1 MTDGRRPP
9 AHAPTERLARA
20 VSPDYELRELLG
32 RGGFGEVYAAWDT
45 ALRREVAIK
54 TLRPELLSHPD
65 VVQRFHREAE
75 AAARLRHPNILPV
88 YAVGEQDGV
97 VYFVMP
103 RVHGESLRA
112 CLQRDPQ
119 PPLGEVRRILADV
132 ASALQAAHAAGVVH
146 RDVKPDNI
154 LLEGDERRVLV
165 TDFGIAK
172 ALDVRDGTLTGTGVV
187 VGSPDYMSPE
197 QGSGEAVDHRAD
209 VYSLGVVAFEMIA
222 GARPFGEGG
231 VLTILMRH
239 AIEAPPRLLD
249 VRPACPG
256 DLAAVVERALE
267 KVPAARWASMA
278 DLRHA
283 LLAADPHASAQ
294 PAPPTRVRPP
304 RGLARRLVGYTTPVI
319 AALALDRVMGWTA
332 AVTPPVFIGI
342 GLAVALDIGR
352 LRLGAAEARALLRSP
367 IPGGVGDSP
376 SSARFGRYA
385 SVVGRVLSDRM
396 AIRGMLAR
404 LSAGER
410 KALTRA
416 LPEVDRLVAE
426 VAAAAEQLHR
436 SERGGGQDA
445 RPGMHDP
452 RRRDL
457 EQRLERAAGAMTD
470 LRRAL
475 RHAGLEG
482 VASVRERLTSA
493 ATSGHASAGGEH
505 DGDAQQQA
513 DRAEG

>member
-1 MTDGRRPP
+1 MAGRRPP
-9 AHAPTERLARA
+9 AHATTDRLARA
-20 VSPDYELRELLG
+20 VAPDYELRELLG
-32 RGGFGEVYAAWDT
+32 RGGFGEVYAAWDA
-45 ALRREVAIK
+45 ALKREVAIK
-54 TLRPELLSHPD
+54 TLRPELLSHPE
-65 VVQRFHREAE
+65 VVQRFRREAE
-75 AAARLRHPNILPV
+75 AAARLRHPNILSV
-88 YAVGEQDGV
+88 YAVGERDGV
-97 VYFVMP
+97 VFFVMP

-119 PPLGEVRRILADV
+119 PPLGEVRRILTDV
-132 ASALQAAHAAGVVH
+132 ASALQTAHAAGVVH

-172 ALDVRDGTLTGTGVV
+172 ALDIRDGTLTGTGVV

-197 QGSGEAVDHRAD
+197 QGSGDAVDHRAD

-239 AIEAPPRLLD
+239 ATEAPPPLLEL
-249 VRPACPG
+249 RPACPG

-267 KVPAARWASMA
+267 KVPAARWASMG

-283 LLAADPHASAQ
+283 LLVADPHAAPE
-294 PAPPTRVRPP
+294 PALPARVHPL
-304 RGLARRLVGYTTPVI
+304 RGLAPRVVGYAVLVV
-319 AALALDRVMGWTA
+319 AAIALDRLMGWAA
-332 AVTPPVFIGI
+332 AVTPLVLIGI
-342 GLAVALDIGR
+342 GLGVALDLGR
-352 LRLGAAEARALLRSP
+352 LRLGAADARASFRSP
-367 IPGGVGDSP
+367 IPSRMGDAP
-376 SSARFGRYA
+376 SSTRFGRYA
-385 SVVGRVLSDRM
+385 SIVGRVVSDRM

-436 SERGGGQDA
+436 LEHGAGRDA
-445 RPGMHDP
+445 REP
-452 RRRDL
+452 RRRQL
-457 EQRLERAAGAMTD
+457 EQRLDRATGALTE

-482 VASVRERLTSA
+482 VAGVHERLASA
-493 ATSGHASAGGEH
+493 AAMPMSGDAAARGEH
-505 DGDAQQQA
+505 YRESQQQP
-513 DRAEG
+513 DRPER